1 MNTKKYAL
9 VVLSI
14 LMILLVFL
22 STASAADTNKTT
34 EVLSVDESSNIETN
48 LLSADNNV
56 KSNDTLKV
64 SNDEV
69 LTAENDNWYVNSS
82 KTDSGNGTSD
92 VEAFKSLKEALDK
105 AENGDTI
112 MIASGE
118 YTGTNNTGLT
128 IDKNLTFIKYGDGE
142 AIFDAESQNRIW
154 YVNATSINITDIT
167 FKNGKARQD
176 GDGDGNGGALYFE
189 NSLIN
194 SNINATF
201 INNTAT
207 EALLG
212 GGAIYIYNNYSGNL
226 TGTFINNT
234 ASYYGGAIYCYHLS
248 SNLTGTFIN
257 NTVSEGGAIYIASIS
272 GNISGT
278 FINNTAHSDG
288 GAIFIFGEFINPT
301 AEIKDAI
308 FINNNIY
315 SKNNTITAVN
325 CWFGN
330 NATNYNA
337 TPDAGTN
344 VTLPNWLFLNATADT
359 AEVPLGQNSTIT
371 FKLDSYNSTSNTTNS
386 YDASKINAAVSL
398 TQTLG
403 ALDKTTALFDENI
416 IYTAKKGGKASIT
429 GKFETLAY
437 TINLKNTRDSITWYV
452 NGSKTSSGNGT
463 SDTEAFKTLK
473 EALNETIDYDTI
485 MIASGEYKGTNNTE
499 LTIDKNLTIM
509 KYGDGEAIFDAE
521 SQRRIWYVPATSINI
536 TGITFKNGN
545 ATSGGA
551 LHFEKSLTNSN
562 INATF
567 INNNAKENGGAI
579 RINGNFSG
587 NISGIFI
594 NNTANHA
601 GAVDCGGYCS
611 NFSGNLTGIFINNTA
626 GCGGAIDFYH
636 LSGNISGTFINNRAK
651 NDDGAGGAIYIYNT
665 SGNISGT
672 FINNTDK
679 DGSFAIFIYGDSFNP
694 TAKIKDAVF
703 INNKIKVQVEKNKIT
718 ATDCW
723 FGNNATNYN
732 QAPNAGT
739 NVNLPNWLFL
749 NATASPGEIKVNEKS
764 TINFILESYDNTSK
778 NTSSYDASKM
788 NIILDLNQT
797 LGELDK
803 TKALINNDVKYT
815 AKNEGNASVT
825 GKFETAFYT
834 INLKNDGVATPTN
847 ITLNISSLNLVV
859 GENGTIVASLNPP
872 EAGNLTYTSNDTS
885 IAEVDKNGVVT
896 TKGNGSALITVSFAG
911 NEEYAP
917 ADNKTVTVTVTK
929 PAIPTNITLNTTSL
943 NLNVGENGTI
953 IASLNPPEAGN
964 LTYSSNDTNIATV
977 DKNGIVTA
985 KANGT
990 ALITVSFPGNKD
1002 YAAAENKT
1010 LTVTVGEKPAIPTN
1024 ITLNTTSL
1032 NLIIGDNGT
1041 IIASLNPPEA
1051 GNLTYTSNDTNI
1063 ATVDKNGTVTAKA
1076 NGTALITVS
1085 FSGNGQYLP
1094 AENKTVIVTVGEKPG
1109 PIPTNITLNT
1119 TSLSLIVG
1127 ENGTIVA
1134 SLNPPKAG
1142 NLTYTSNDT
1151 NIATVDEY
1159 GVVTAKG
1166 NGTALI
1172 TVSFPG
1178 NKDYAAAENK
1188 TLTVTVSEKPAIPTN
1203 ITLNTTSLNLI
1214 IGDNGT
1220 IIASLNPP
1228 EAGNLTY
1235 TSNDTKIA
1243 TVDENGIVTA
1253 KGNGTAL
1260 ITVSFPGNKDYAAAK
1275 NKTVTVTVNLKDA
1288 SVSVNNNT
1296 LDLKVKDN
1304 FTIIAETTPDGLN
1317 VTYTSSNES
1326 VATVD
1331 AQGNVKA
1338 VGAGT
1343 AIITVSVGG
1352 DGTYALNTTTV
1363 TVTVNKIPTEIN
1375 ITNTTVTLN
1384 VDDEIS
1390 TGATLTPADAGN
1402 LTYTSSNPDVAIV
1415 ENGMIK
1421 ALKEGTAII
1430 TVSFNGNDKY
1440 APAENKT
1447 IFVTVSKIPTNIT
1460 IDNSTLN
1467 LNVGDSVLTGAT
1479 LYPVGAGNL
1488 TYTSSNSD
1496 VAIVENGMI
1505 KALKEGIAII
1515 TVSFNGNEKYASADD
1530 KFIIVHI
1537 TKMNPIVNATS
1548 ISFIVGNEGILNIY
1562 GPKDEYGYLNVT
1574 INNIIYQTI
1583 IKDGIAS
1590 LNVSN
1595 LDIGVYTVDILY
1607 AENARYYQKEFT
1619 NAAQIIVFDKFPT
1632 PLNVDDLSIHVDDIA
1647 VINVY
1652 GLPNSLNGRN
1662 ITITIN
1668 NKTQIAIISDGN
1680 ASSSF
1685 SDLTAGTYEIIVSY
1699 DGDNIYKANS
1709 TKANLT
1715 VNKIS
1720 PNVNADDIEFKLGN
1734 EGILKITGPN
1744 DREGNLFINIGDNTY
1759 KATLINGEA
1768 KINVSHLNIGT
1779 YTVDIVY
1786 LENDKYYGEEFP
1798 NIAQITVIDKFP
1810 TPLKVDDLNINIGED
1825 ANIRVYNIPEDLNG
1839 KIITIAIEGVGSHF
1853 AVIRNGE
1860 AYSTFRGLTKTSYVI
1875 VASYSGDDN
1884 YKANSTKA
1892 ILNVIKF
1899 IPKVSA
1905 SNVTFII
1912 GNEAT
1917 LNIIGPDDYP
1927 GNLNITIGNNTY
1939 TATLING
1946 SANINISDLGVGQ
1959 YNVNIL
1965 YLENDKYYEWYFENI
1980 ATINVLDKI
1989 PTPLKIDDLTINT
2002 GEIAD
2007 INVTVPLSIN
2017 GQSIIISVNSKVVE
2031 SIIINGIAN
2040 AKFSD
2045 LPDGQYPIIAYYPG
2059 DSTHAANMTVATL
2072 NVNPKEKENA
2082 TISID
2087 APTEAIEGNN
2097 VPVTVTLP
2105 EDATGTVTIG
2115 NEAVPII
2122 NGTAKTVLTNIPAGN
2137 TTVPITYSGDNKYN
2151 PIETEISI
2159 NVKESINIDAPD
2171 VTKYYHGPER
2181 LVITVTDSEGTPIA
2195 NKPVSIIING
2205 VTNNRTTNAK
2215 GTTSIAIN
2223 LPSNLYNAT
2232 ITVDN
2237 KSINSVILVLPTVN
2251 GTDLVKV
2258 FRNATQ
2264 YYATFLDSEGN
2275 YLQEGSMVRFNI
2287 NGVMYDRKVTS
2298 NGLAKLNINLEQGE
2312 YIITAMNPETGEMA
2326 SNKITVIPRII
2337 ENNDLTKY
2345 YRNASQYT
2353 VKIIGDDGK
2362 AVGAGVTVT
2371 FNINGVF
2378 YTRQTNASGI
2388 AKLNINLEPGT
2399 YIITAEY
2406 QGCKVSNIIQVLP
2419 VLTAA
2424 DMVKNYDTPDQFVAT
2439 VVNGEGYPYA
2449 GQTVHFNIHGVL
2461 YTRITD
2467 IIGQARLNIN
2477 LQPGEYIITSSYN
2490 GSSISNKITIIGWD

>member
-1 MNTKKYAL
+1 M
-9 VVLSI
+9 
-14 LMILLVFL
+14 
-22 STASAADTNKTT
+22 
-34 EVLSVDESSNIETN
+34 
-48 LLSADNNV
+48 
-56 KSNDTLKV
+56 
-64 SNDEV
+64 
-69 LTAENDNWYVNSS
+69 
-82 KTDSGNGTSD
+82 
-92 VEAFKSLKEALDK
+92 
-105 AENGDTI
+105 
-112 MIASGE
+112 
-118 YTGTNNTGLT
+118 
-128 IDKNLTFIKYGDGE
+128 
-142 AIFDAESQNRIW
+142 
-154 YVNATSINITDIT
+154 
-167 FKNGKARQD
+167 
-176 GDGDGNGGALYFE
+176 
-189 NSLIN
+189 
-194 SNINATF
+194 
-201 INNTAT
+201 
-207 EALLG
+207 
-212 GGAIYIYNNYSGNL
+212 
-226 TGTFINNT
+226 
-234 ASYYGGAIYCYHLS
+234 
-248 SNLTGTFIN
+248 
-257 NTVSEGGAIYIASIS
+257 
-272 GNISGT
+272 
-278 FINNTAHSDG
+278 
-288 GAIFIFGEFINPT
+288 
-301 AEIKDAI
+301 
-308 FINNNIY
+308 
-315 SKNNTITAVN
+315 
-325 CWFGN
+325 
-330 NATNYNA
+330 
-337 TPDAGTN
+337 
-344 VTLPNWLFLNATADT
+344 
-359 AEVPLGQNSTIT
+359 
-371 FKLDSYNSTSNTTNS
+371 
-386 YDASKINAAVSL
+386 
-398 TQTLG
+398 
-403 ALDKTTALFDENI
+403 
-416 IYTAKKGGKASIT
+416 
-429 GKFETLAY
+429 
-437 TINLKNTRDSITWYV
+437 
-452 NGSKTSSGNGT
+452 
-463 SDTEAFKTLK
+463 
-473 EALNETIDYDTI
+473 
-485 MIASGEYKGTNNTE
+485 
-499 LTIDKNLTIM
+499 
-509 KYGDGEAIFDAE
+509 
-521 SQRRIWYVPATSINI
+521 
-536 TGITFKNGN
+536 
-545 ATSGGA
+545 
-551 LHFEKSLTNSN
+551 
-562 INATF
+562 
-567 INNNAKENGGAI
+567 
-579 RINGNFSG
+579 
-587 NISGIFI
+587 
-594 NNTANHA
+594 
-601 GAVDCGGYCS
+601 
-611 NFSGNLTGIFINNTA
+611 
-626 GCGGAIDFYH
+626 
-636 LSGNISGTFINNRAK
+636 
-651 NDDGAGGAIYIYNT
+651 
-665 SGNISGT
+665 
-672 FINNTDK
+672 
-679 DGSFAIFIYGDSFNP
+679 
-694 TAKIKDAVF
+694 
-703 INNKIKVQVEKNKIT
+703 
-718 ATDCW
+718 
-723 FGNNATNYN
+723 
-732 QAPNAGT
+732 
-739 NVNLPNWLFL
+739 
-749 NATASPGEIKVNEKS
+749 
-764 TINFILESYDNTSK
+764 
-778 NTSSYDASKM
+778 
-788 NIILDLNQT
+788 
-797 LGELDK
+797 
-803 TKALINNDVKYT
+803 
-815 AKNEGNASVT
+815 
-825 GKFETAFYT
+825 
-834 INLKNDGVATPTN
+834 
-847 ITLNISSLNLVV
+847 
-859 GENGTIVASLNPP
+859 
-872 EAGNLTYTSNDTS
+872 
-885 IAEVDKNGVVT
+885 
-896 TKGNGSALITVSFAG
+896 
-911 NEEYAP
+911 
-917 ADNKTVTVTVTK
+917 
-929 PAIPTNITLNTTSL
+929 
-943 NLNVGENGTI
+943 
-953 IASLNPPEAGN
+953 
-964 LTYSSNDTNIATV
+964 
-977 DKNGIVTA
+977 
-985 KANGT
+985 
-990 ALITVSFPGNKD
+990 
-1002 YAAAENKT
+1002 
-1010 LTVTVGEKPAIPTN
+1010 
-1024 ITLNTTSL
+1024 
-1032 NLIIGDNGT
+1032 
-1041 IIASLNPPEA
+1041 
-1051 GNLTYTSNDTNI
+1051 
-1063 ATVDKNGTVTAKA
+1063 
-1076 NGTALITVS
+1076 
-1085 FSGNGQYLP
+1085 
-1094 AENKTVIVTVGEKPG
+1094 
-1109 PIPTNITLNT
+1109 
-1119 TSLSLIVG
+1119 
-1127 ENGTIVA
+1127 
-1134 SLNPPKAG
+1134 
-1142 NLTYTSNDT
+1142 
-1151 NIATVDEY
+1151 
-1159 GVVTAKG
+1159 
-1166 NGTALI
+1166 
-1172 TVSFPG
+1172 
-1178 NKDYAAAENK
+1178 
-1188 TLTVTVSEKPAIPTN
+1188 
-1203 ITLNTTSLNLI
+1203 
-1214 IGDNGT
+1214 
-1220 IIASLNPP
+1220 
-1228 EAGNLTY
+1228 
-1235 TSNDTKIA
+1235 
-1243 TVDENGIVTA
+1243 
-1253 KGNGTAL
+1253 
-1260 ITVSFPGNKDYAAAK
+1260 
-1275 NKTVTVTVNLKDA
+1275 TVTVNLKNA
-1288 SVSVNNNT
+1288 SVSVNNDT

-1304 FTIIAETTPDGLN
+1304 FTIIATTTPGGLN

-1331 AQGNVKA
+1331 TEGNVKA
-1338 VGAGT
+1338 VGAGI
-1343 AIITVSVGG
+1343 AFITVSVGG

-1375 ITNTTVTLN
+1375 ITNTTVDMEVN
-1384 VDDEIS
+1384 DEVS
-1390 TGATLTPADAGN
+1390 TGATLTPEKAGN

-1421 ALKEGTAII
+1421 ALKDGTAII
-1430 TVSFNGNDKY
+1430 TVSYNGNDKY
-1440 APAENKT
+1440 APAKNKT
-1447 IFVTVSKIPTNIT
+1447 IVVIVSKIPTNIT

-1488 TYTSSNSD
+1488 TYNSSNPD
-1496 VAIVENGMI
+1496 VAIVENGII

-1515 TVSFNGNEKYASADD
+1515 TVSFNGNDKYASADD
-1530 KFIIVHI
+1530 KFIFVHI

-1595 LDIGVYTVDILY
+1595 LDIGAYNVDILY

-1647 VINVY
+1647 VVNVY

-1779 YTVDIVY
+1779 YAVDIVY

-1946 SANINISDLGVGQ
+1946 SVNINISDLGVGQ

-1980 ATINVLDKI
+1980 ATVNVLDKI
-1989 PTPLKIDDLTINT
+1989 PTPLKIDDLTINA

-2087 APTEAIEGNN
+2087 APTEATEGND

-2195 NKPVSIIING
+2195 NKQVSIIING

-2264 YYATFLDSEGN
+2264 YYATFLDGEGN

-2353 VKIIGDDGK
+2353 VKIIGNDGK

-2378 YTRQTNASGI
+2378 YTRQTNALGI

-2419 VLTAA
+2419 VLAA
-2424 DMVKNYDTPDQFVAT
+2424 EDMVKNYDTADQFVAT
-2439 VVNGEGYPYA
+2439 LVDGEGYPYA

-2461 YTRITD
+2461 YTRVTD

-2490 GSSISNKITIIGWD
+2490 GLSISNKITIIG

>member
-1 MNTKKYAL
+1 
-9 VVLSI
+9 
-14 LMILLVFL
+14 
-22 STASAADTNKTT
+22 
-34 EVLSVDESSNIETN
+34 
-48 LLSADNNV
+48 
-56 KSNDTLKV
+56 
-64 SNDEV
+64 
-69 LTAENDNWYVNSS
+69 
-82 KTDSGNGTSD
+82 
-92 VEAFKSLKEALDK
+92 
-105 AENGDTI
+105 

-118 YTGTNNTGLT
+118 YKGTNNTGLT
-128 IDKNLTFIKYGDGE
+128 IDKNLT
-142 AIFDAESQNRIW
+142 
-154 YVNATSINITDIT
+154 
-167 FKNGKARQD
+167 
-176 GDGDGNGGALYFE
+176 
-189 NSLIN
+189 
-194 SNINATF
+194 
-201 INNTAT
+201 
-207 EALLG
+207 
-212 GGAIYIYNNYSGNL
+212 
-226 TGTFINNT
+226 
-234 ASYYGGAIYCYHLS
+234 
-248 SNLTGTFIN
+248 
-257 NTVSEGGAIYIASIS
+257 
-272 GNISGT
+272 
-278 FINNTAHSDG
+278 
-288 GAIFIFGEFINPT
+288 
-301 AEIKDAI
+301 
-308 FINNNIY
+308 
-315 SKNNTITAVN
+315 
-325 CWFGN
+325 
-330 NATNYNA
+330 
-337 TPDAGTN
+337 
-344 VTLPNWLFLNATADT
+344 
-359 AEVPLGQNSTIT
+359 
-371 FKLDSYNSTSNTTNS
+371 
-386 YDASKINAAVSL
+386 
-398 TQTLG
+398 
-403 ALDKTTALFDENI
+403 
-416 IYTAKKGGKASIT
+416 
-429 GKFETLAY
+429 
-437 TINLKNTRDSITWYV
+437 
-452 NGSKTSSGNGT
+452 
-463 SDTEAFKTLK
+463 
-473 EALNETIDYDTI
+473 
-485 MIASGEYKGTNNTE
+485 
-499 LTIDKNLTIM
+499 IM
-509 KYGDGEAIFDAE
+509 KYGDSEAIFDAE

-536 TGITFKNGN
+536 TGLTFKNGKASSYN
-545 ATSGGA
+545 NGGA
-551 LHFEKSLTNSN
+551 LYFVNSLTNSN

-567 INNNAKENGGAI
+567 INNTAPSSFAYGGAI

-587 NISGIFI
+587 NIIGTFINNIANHYGGAISIKGNYSGNIRGTFI
-594 NNTANHA
+594 NNTAN
-601 GAVDCGGYCS
+601 S
-611 NFSGNLTGIFINNTA
+611 
-626 GCGGAIDFYH
+626 GAIYICNS
-636 LSGNISGTFINNRAK
+636 SGNISGTFINNTAYHGAAIDCDYLSGNVDGTFINNRAK
-651 NDDGAGGAIYIYNT
+651 ANTGGAIYIYNGKEFPT

-672 FINNTDK
+672 FINNTANH
-679 DGSFAIFIYGDSFNP
+679 GPVAIFIYGNSFNP
-694 TAKIKDAVF
+694 SAKIKDAVF
-703 INNKIKVQVEKNKIT
+703 INNNIEVRENKIT
-718 ATDCW
+718 ATNCW

-732 QAPNAGT
+732 TTPDAGT

-764 TINFILESYDNTSK
+764 TIKFILESYDETSK
-778 NTSSYDASKM
+778 QTNTYDASKM
-788 NIILDLNQT
+788 NIILNLTQT
-797 LGELDK
+797 LGKLDK
-803 TKALINNDVKYT
+803 TTALIDKNVSYT
-815 AKNEGNASVT
+815 AKEEGNASVT

-834 INLKNDGVATPTN
+834 INLKNEGVAP
-847 ITLNISSLNLVV
+847 
-859 GENGTIVASLNPP
+859 
-872 EAGNLTYTSNDTS
+872 
-885 IAEVDKNGVVT
+885 
-896 TKGNGSALITVSFAG
+896 
-911 NEEYAP
+911 
-917 ADNKTVTVTVTK
+917 
-929 PAIPTNITLNTTSL
+929 
-943 NLNVGENGTI
+943 
-953 IASLNPPEAGN
+953 
-964 LTYSSNDTNIATV
+964 
-977 DKNGIVTA
+977 
-985 KANGT
+985 
-990 ALITVSFPGNKD
+990 
-1002 YAAAENKT
+1002 
-1010 LTVTVGEKPAIPTN
+1010 IPTN

-1032 NLIIGDNGT
+1032 NLIIGENGT
-1041 IIASLNPPEA
+1041 IVASLDPPEA

-1063 ATVDKNGTVTAKA
+1063 ATVNKNGTVTAIT

-1085 FSGNGQYLP
+1085 FPGNKDYTA
-1094 AENKTVIVTVGEKPG
+1094 AENKTLTVTVSEKPIQ
-1109 PIPTNITLNT
+1109 IPTNITLNT
-1119 TSLSLIVG
+1119 TSLNLNVS
-1127 ENGTIVA
+1127 ENGTIIA
-1134 SLNPPKAG
+1134 SLNPPEAG

-1172 TVSFPG
+1172 TVSFGG
-1178 NKDYAAAENK
+1178 NGQYLPAENK
-1188 TLTVTVSEKPAIPTN
+1188 TLTVTVNKKPGPIPTN
-1203 ITLNTTSLNLI
+1203 ITLNTTSLNLNVSE
-1214 IGDNGT
+1214 NGT

-1235 TSNDTKIA
+1235 TSNDTSIA
-1243 TVDENGIVTA
+1243 TVDKNGIVTA
-1253 KGNGTAL
+1253 IANGTAL
-1260 ITVSFPGNKDYAAAK
+1260 ITVSFPGNKDYTAAK
-1275 NKTVTVTVNLKDA
+1275 NKTLTVTVSEKPIQIPTNITLNTTSLNLNVSENGTIVASLNPPEAGNLTYTSNDTSIATVDKNGIVTAIANGTALITVSFPGNKDYTAAKNKTLTVTVSEKPIQIPTNITLNTTSLNLNVSENGTIVASLNPPEAGNLTYTSNDTNIATVDKNGVVTAKGNGTALITVSFGGNDQYAPAENRTVTVTVNLKDA

-1296 LDLKVKDN
+1296 LNLKVNNN
-1304 FTIIAETTPDGLN
+1304 FTIVAETVPSGLN

-1331 AQGNVKA
+1331 AEGNVKA

-1384 VDDEIS
+1384 VDDEVS

-1496 VAIVENGMI
+1496 VAIVENGII

-1515 TVSFNGNEKYASADD
+1515 TVSFNGNEKYASAGD
-1530 KFIIVHI
+1530 KFIFVNI

-1583 IKDGIAS
+1583 IKDVIAS

-1720 PNVNADDIEFKLGN
+1720 PNVNAEDIEFKLGN

-1744 DREGNLFINIGDNTY
+1744 DRQGNLFINIGDNTY

-1779 YTVDIVY
+1779 YAVDIVY

-1853 AVIRNGE
+1853 AVIKNGE

-1892 ILNVIKF
+1892 TLNVIKF

-1946 SANINISDLGVGQ
+1946 SVNINISDLGVGQ

-1965 YLENDKYYEWYFENI
+1965 YLENDKYYEWNFENI
-1980 ATINVLDKI
+1980 ATVNVLDKI
-1989 PTPLKIDDLTINT
+1989 PTPLKIDDLTINA

-2007 INVTVPLSIN
+2007 INVTVPLSIS

-2087 APTEAIEGNN
+2087 APTEAIEGND

-2122 NGTAKTVLTNIPAGN
+2122 NGTASTVLTNIPAGN

-2181 LVITVTDSEGTPIA
+2181 LFITVTDSEGTPIA

-2205 VTNNRTTNAK
+2205 VTNNRTTNSK

-2353 VKIIGDDGK
+2353 VKIIGNDGK

-2378 YTRQTNASGI
+2378 YTRQTNALGI

-2419 VLTAA
+2419 VLTAT

-2439 VVNGEGYPYA
+2439 LVDGEGYPYA

-2461 YTRITD
+2461 YTRVTD

-2490 GSSISNKITIIGWD
+2490 GSSISNKITIIG